1 MHDRPR
7 LLLVALLLAS
17 ITLTALDAREGS
29 PFDPL
34 RTGVEAVLGPVDSA
48 VGGGASAVGEAV
60 SAVADLADR
69 DELERLREENA
80 RLRRELA
87 EGEGDAGVAEQL
99 ERLLGEAEDLELL
112 PARVTAAGGALGF
125 ERTVTIDVG
134 ERDGVRVGQGVL
146 SGNGLVGRTARVGP
160 WTTTVLLVDDP
171 EFGAGARLAGTGALG
186 QARGAGPGRVEW
198 TQVEPG
204 PVEPGTVVVTSG
216 SDTFAPGLAIGRV
229 LSARSTAGGLTTTAD
244 VQVLAD
250 VGSLEL
256 VGVVLDSARS
266 QPRSPLAPPP

>member
-34 RTGVEAVLGPVDSA
+34 RRGVDAVLGPVDSA
-48 VGGGASAVGEAV
+48 VGGAASAVGEAV
-60 SAVADLADR
+60 SAVGDLADR
-69 DELERLREENA
+69 DEFERLREENA
-80 RLRRELA
+80 RLRRQLA
-87 EGEGDAGVAEQL
+87 EGEGDARAAEQL
-99 ERLLGEAEDLELL
+99 RSLLGQADELRLL

-125 ERTVTIDVG
+125 ERTVTLDAG
-134 ERDGVRVGQGVL
+134 ERDGVRPGQSVV
-146 SGNGLVGRTARVGP
+146 SADGLVGRTVRVGP
-160 WTTTVLLVDDP
+160 WTSTVLLVDDP

-186 QARGAGPGRVEW
+186 LARGAGPGRAEW

-204 PVEPGTVVVTSG
+204 PVAEGEVVVTSG

-229 LSARSTAGGLTTTAD
+229 RSVRPTAGGLTRTAVVD
-244 VQVLAD
+244 VLAD
-250 VGSLEL
+250 LGSLAL
-256 VGVVLDSARS
+256 VGIVLDEARS
-266 QPRSPLAPPP
+266 GPRQPLPTP